1 MVSPGLCASHAA
13 RETST
18 PAIAAAARW
27 GDGSVLL
34 GLDRRCGRA
43 VRSTDSEEE
52 GVGNHFPWSLRMC
65 LGVAVPE
72 QRLFLRLGEAG
83 RKPTLELPS
92 GGGGAE
98 RAETVCPEKTS
109 GVEA

>member
-1 MVSPGLCASHAA
+1 MVGLGLCASHAA
-13 RETST
+13 REALTHAMS
-18 PAIAAAARW
+18 AAARW

-34 GLDRRCGRA
+34 GLDRRCRRA

-52 GVGNHFPWSLRMC
+52 GVGNHFLWSLRMR

-72 QRLFLRLGEAG
+72 QRLFLRLGEPEW
-83 RKPTLELPS
+83 KPTVELPS

-98 RAETVCPEKTS
+98 RVEPCVPTS